1 MMGGYW
7 GTMMGAGSWFGPI
20 WMVVWWGGLI
30 ALIAWGI
37 ARFTPRGETI
47 ASASTGTS
55 GTSPE
60 SARAI
65 LDRRF
70 AAGEINAEAYAQARR
85 LLDEPV
91 VHA

>member
-7 GTMMGAGSWFGPI
+7 STMMGAGSWFGPI
-20 WMVVWWGGLI
+20 WMVVWWGGLV

-37 ARFTPRGETI
+37 ARVTQSGP
-47 ASASTGTS
+47 ASIGASS
-55 GTSPE
+55 GAAAPSPE
-60 SARAI
+60 GARAI

-70 AAGEINAEAYAQARR
+70 AAGEITAEAYAQSRR